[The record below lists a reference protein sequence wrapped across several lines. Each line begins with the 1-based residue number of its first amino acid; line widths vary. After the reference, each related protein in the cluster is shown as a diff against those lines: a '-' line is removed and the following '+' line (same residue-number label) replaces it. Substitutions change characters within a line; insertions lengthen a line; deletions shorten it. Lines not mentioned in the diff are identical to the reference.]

1 MAGCAAVCQ
10 CGGAGTDDSCQGCF
24 DDIYDQCGGCDQD
37 GFGFDTKLGEGIK
50 ATAKGMGCNGA
61 AQAAPAMLLVL
72 AAVVGRFFD

>member
-37 GFGFDTKLGEGIK
+37 GFGFDTKLGVEIK